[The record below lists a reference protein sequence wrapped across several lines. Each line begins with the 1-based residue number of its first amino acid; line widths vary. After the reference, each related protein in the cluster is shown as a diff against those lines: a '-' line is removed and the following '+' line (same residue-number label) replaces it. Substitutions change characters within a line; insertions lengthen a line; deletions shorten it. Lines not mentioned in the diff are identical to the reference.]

1 MKLETDADKLGMHS
15 TIKSSNYQLKP
26 VYVETTVCIS
36 NQVVEALI
44 LSSSQ
49 FD

>member
-15 TIKSSNYQLKP
+15 TIQLSNCQLKP
-26 VYVETTVCIS
+26 VYVEITVRIS
-36 NQVVEALI
+36 DQVVEALI

-49 FD
+49 F